1 VKTIFITSVFSSIL
15 VILFF
20 ISDKAIASE
29 NQSVENTQGESAT
42 ETRAFPITLKE
53 LTDLQ
58 KNYKIED
65 YHFTE
70 FNLDN
75 KEELKAAYLKAG
87 DIEAG
92 GLGGEQNLDKAIYW
106 FEQAAKLG
114 LVDAMHRLGDFH
126 QFNISKTRSKPGTA
140 LQWYTRAASKGYLP
154 SIINLAAIAIRNG
167 QYNDARMWLNT
178 AVKKGDTDSMMTL
191 ADHYF
196 LGLQPFPKDISKAVS
211 YYKKAAENGH
221 SIGQLRF
228 GILLASGKV
237 IEKDIISAY
246 KWISLAAAEGHI
258 KAAEYLTNTL
268 IPKMS
273 EQEISSAEV
282 LIKEYKTKSKNLV
295 TKSKYNPPVF
305 SLEDFKKDFL
315 AMDVQGINTTKP
327 LTWIYYFTGY
337 TDNSLVKSA
346 AELEKIGFTPIGTY
360 SDRTVGFYWLE
371 VEQTF
376 QHTPESLLEQVEQF
390 QRFVKEKKLRSFEKL
405 DLRYKKSD
413 G

>member
-1 VKTIFITSVFSSIL
+1 VS
-15 VILFF
+15 LFF

-29 NQSVENTQGESAT
+29 KQSVENTKDESIKDESAP
-42 ETRAFPITLKE
+42 ETRAFPYTLNDLKQ
-53 LTDLQ
+53 LQ

-70 FNLDN
+70 FNLDDN
-75 KEELKAAYLKAG
+75 EQLKAAYLKAG

-92 GLGGEQNLDKAIYW
+92 GLAGEQNLDKAIYW

-114 LVDAMHRLGDFH
+114 LVEAMHRLGDFH
-126 QFNISKTRSKPGTA
+126 QFEVSKTHSKPGTA

-154 SIINLAAIAIRNG
+154 SIINLATIAISDG
-167 QYNDARMWLNT
+167 KYNDARMWLNT
-178 AVKKGDTDSMMTL
+178 AVKNGDTDSMLTL

-196 LGLQPFPKDISKAVS
+196 LGLQPFPKDTSKAVS
-211 YYKKAAENGH
+211 YYKQAAENGH
-221 SIGQLRF
+221 SVGQLRF

-237 IEKDIISAY
+237 VDKDVISAY
-246 KWISLAAAEGHI
+246 KWISLAAADGHK
-258 KAAEYLTNTL
+258 KAAEYLTNNI

-273 EQEISSAEV
+273 QQEITSAEA
-282 LIKEYKTKSKNLV
+282 LIKEYTTKSKNQV
-295 TKSKYNPPVF
+295 AKTIYNPPVF
-305 SLEDFKKDFL
+305 SLEDFKKDFF
-315 AMDVQGINTTKP
+315 AMEVQNINTNKP

-337 TDNSLVKSA
+337 TDSSLVKSA
-346 AELEKIGFTPIGTY
+346 AELEKKGFTPIGTY

-371 VEQTF
+371 VEQTS
-376 QHTPESLLEQVEQF
+376 QHTPESLLQQVEQLQHF
-390 QRFVKEKKLRSFEKL
+390 AKETGLRSFEKL